1 MRPILKSLLVF
12 VLLAAAGFAQAP
24 DFAETKKKAE
34 AGDAAAQYNLGLMY
48 ARGDDVT
55 NDFVEAAKWLDMAAE
70 QYFSPA
76 QFMLGVMYKR
86 GNGVAKDSNIAV
98 KFFQL
103 GALQGN
109 ADAQYSLG
117 GMYAFGDGIE
127 KDLVQAHFWINEAAH
142 ENADAK
148 KSLALVESQMT
159 GAQISE
165 AIEKEKRFNQ
175 AHALLAKL
183 LKKNTL

>member
-1 MRPILKSLLVF
+1 MNPIL
-12 VLLAAAGFAQAP
+12 
-24 DFAETKKKAE
+24 AEIKKKAE
-34 AGDAAAQYNLGLMY
+34 AGDAVAQN
-48 ARGDDVT
+48 
-55 NDFVEAAKWLDMAAE
+55 F
-70 QYFSPA
+70 
-76 QFMLGVMYKR
+76 LGVMY
-86 GNGVAKDSNIAV
+86 AKGAGTPKDNAEAV
-98 KFFQL
+98 KWYRK
-103 GALQGN
+103 AAEQGD
-109 ADAQYSLG
+109 AEAQYSLG

-148 KSLALVESQMT
+148 KSLALVEAQMT

-183 LKKNTL
+183 PKKK